1 MPEKIYP
8 EPEDVNHQT
17 GVSRNCEDVTEDLVM
32 EDMFGK
38 HPELEKSNSSLSNS
52 NLPLSDDSDS
62 HQHRCQDFQQPSTSP
77 EIAGESNQITRIKV
91 VFEENDQ
98 GNPKN
103 WPFKKKAVHTAMY
116 GITTFAAQ
124 YNSTT
129 MVSSI
134 PLLMRDF
141 HTNETVATLST
152 SLYVLGIA
160 FGPMFFAPFSEMFGR
175 KIGVFLPF
183 SISVAFTAGS
193 SGSSSIAAIL
203 CTRFFAG
210 VFAGAPVVSSGG
222 VLADI
227 WVPAVRG
234 ISLVFYAFF
243 VVAGTTLGPVFSA
256 LLLNEG
262 HKTWRWPLWLII
274 IVDGLIILIDVGLL
288 SETYAPILLKRRAV
302 KMRRE
307 TGNEKYYAQHEE
319 FRLDF
324 KEYVSLHLLRPF
336 AMLAT
341 PIVFFI
347 AMFASYVFGILYLVV
362 TSIPI
367 AFELSYNWQGTVTTL
382 PLVSVAIGAWIGGGL
397 NVLCQVQYGKMVIAN
412 GNKPLPEKR
421 FIPMMYFGWL
431 MPAGLMMFAWS
442 AGKTHWIVPFIG
454 LGTMSSGFFIIFQN
468 CLNYLVDAFTRFAA
482 SAIAANTFTRSVFGA
497 VFPLFGQQIF
507 TKLGVNWGASTLS
520 FIAFGMLPIPFVFYI
535 FGEKIRSK
543 NPYIK
548 LVT

>member
-1 MPEKIYP
+1 MAEKKPYP
-8 EPEDVNHQT
+8 EPESEQNPST
-17 GVSRNCEDVTEDLVM
+17 GDTEKTPDDTVM
-32 EDMFGK
+32 EAVFGN
-38 HPELEKSNSSLSNS
+38 PSELENGNLSSSNWSSSG
-52 NLPLSDDSDS
+52 LSDNQSVPT
-62 HQHRCQDFQQPSTSP
+62 QVAQP
-77 EIAGESNQITRIKV
+77 TRIKV
-91 VFEENDQ
+91 IFEENDPE
-98 GNPKN
+98 NPMK
-103 WPFKKKAVHTAMY
+103 WKFSKKAIHTAMY

-129 MVSSI
+129 MSPTV
-134 PLLMRDF
+134 PLLMKEF
-141 HTNETVATLST
+141 HTNETVATLAT

-183 SISVAFTAGS
+183 FISVVFTAGS
-193 SGSSSIAAIL
+193 SGSSNMAAIL

-210 VFAGAPVVSSGG
+210 VFAGAPIVSSGG

-243 VVAGTTLGPVFSA
+243 VVSGTTFGPIFSS
-256 LLLNEG
+256 LLVNQG
-262 HKTWRWPLWLII
+262 HRSWRWPLWLVM
-274 IVDGLIILIDVGLL
+274 IVDGIILAIDVLVL
-288 SETYAPILLKRRAV
+288 SETYAPIILKRRATRLR
-302 KMRRE
+302 KE
-307 TGNEKYYAQHEE
+307 TGNQTYYAQHEE

-324 KEYVSLHLLRPF
+324 KEYISLHLLRPF

-362 TSIPI
+362 TSVPV
-367 AFELSYNWQGTVTTL
+367 AFELSYNWKGTVTTL
-382 PLVSVAIGAWIGGGL
+382 PLSAVAMGAWCGGFI
-397 NVLCQVQYGKMVIAN
+397 NILCQIEYGKQVRAN
-412 GNKPLPEKR
+412 NNEPLPEKR

-442 AGKTHWIVPFIG
+442 AGRTHWIVPFLGIG
-454 LGTMSSGFFIIFQN
+454 IMSSGFFIIFQN

-497 VFPLFGQQIF
+497 VFPLFGTQIF
-507 TKLGVNWGASTLS
+507 TKLGVSWGGSTLA
-520 FIAFGMLPIPFVFYI
+520 FIALGMLPIPFIFYA
-535 FGEKIRSK
+535 FGEKIRSR